1 MVFPY
6 LLPGP
11 HEGHETYMILYKI
24 KSALFSFQ
32 ASRVEVVLFIKMGS
46 CGRPG
51 ELWGWFMPEDDVAAL
66 EKMNLNYLEYP
77 NTDSIDS
84 CFINGCDPQK
94 RVLQ

>member
-1 MVFPY
+1 
-6 LLPGP
+6 
-11 HEGHETYMILYKI
+11 
-24 KSALFSFQ
+24 
-32 ASRVEVVLFIKMGS
+32 MGS